1 MALGITG
8 LNRRFTFKHG
18 TETVTLT
25 DPDLSMSP
33 EAVMNFFANTY
44 PELTTATVHGPKIED
59 DEAVYEFRTTIGTK
73 G

>member
-33 EAVMNFFANTY
+33 EAVMNFYANTY
-44 PELTTATVHGPKIED
+44 PELTTATANGPRIED